1 MVKFVVAIGS
11 SVLMSPFMRKRNV
24 SAALAADT
32 KTLNMAPATIDATSD
47 LVRTMIFSS
56 QPLPGGT
63 KRYVTSIFN
72 YQFLPVYWH
81 LNNTKRFVFT
91 DYRAA

>member
-1 MVKFVVAIGS
+1 
-11 SVLMSPFMRKRNV
+11 MRKRNV

-32 KTLNMAPATIDATSD
+32 QTLNMAPATIDATSD
-47 LVRTMIFSS
+47 LIRTMIFSS

-63 KRYVTSIFN
+63 KRYVASIFN

-81 LNNTKRFVFT
+81 FDYTKRFVFT
-91 DYRAA
+91 GYSVA